1 MVMGHH
7 CGCHRAQMLYPHSR
21 VVLKQMGAFQRPLKN
36 SRTIVLYVSVQ
47 KEFND
52 GQSGK
57 KLFITIG
64 HLRGLHTV
72 AERMP
77 CPENLVGH
85 IFIIKGREGRGRGPS
100 LSFSIRCH
108 VSIIS
113 FPSRL
118 GRGVFLSLH
127 GQARS
132 TDCFLC
138 VHRVCPNLLSS
149 LRRTRVSCYHCFFV
163 WGHVS
168 YFCCML
174 LLLCK
179 PAWFCG

>member
-1 MVMGHH
+1 M
-7 CGCHRAQMLYPHSR
+7 
-21 VVLKQMGAFQRPLKN
+21 AFQRALKN

-47 KEFND
+47 KEFSER
-52 GQSGK
+52 QSDK
-57 KLFITIG
+57 KLFIRIG

-72 AERMP
+72 AERMS

-85 IFIIKGREGRGRGPS
+85 MFIIKGREGRGRGPS

-113 FPSRL
+113 FSSRL

-138 VHRVCPNLLSS
+138 VQTACPNLLSS
-149 LRRTRVSCYHCFFV
+149 LRRTWVSSIIVFLFGGMSHTSVAC
-163 WGHVS
+163 
-168 YFCCML
+168 FCCYASL
-174 LLLCK
+174 LGFVVKQCAFLSNH
-179 PAWFCG
+179 

>member
-1 MVMGHH
+1 MYYLSTQTFSTALLKPLW
-7 CGCHRAQMLYPHSR
+7 RFRTAWR
-21 VVLKQMGAFQRPLKN
+21 VLQRTP
-36 SRTIVLYVSVQ
+36 VLYVSVQ

-138 VHRVCPNLLSS
+138 VQRVCPNLLSS

-163 WGHVS
+163 WGPVS